1 MIFFI
6 PGQTKIFAMH
16 RWDVSPKEAVAIQR
30 ELCAQ
35 VVRRDRLGAVQRVAG
50 IDVGFKERGAVARAA
65 VVILGYPDLTLV
77 EQVVIER
84 PAEFPYV
91 PGLLSFRE
99 VPVVLEA
106 LDRLARGPDL
116 LLCDAQGY
124 AHPRRFG
131 LASHLGVLTDT
142 PSIGV
147 AKRRLIGEHAP
158 VPAQMGAWTTL
169 RDRDE
174 IIGAALRTRTGV
186 KPLYVSVGH
195 RVCLETALRFVMSCV
210 TKYRL
215 PETTRWA
222 HRIASGP

>member
-1 MIFFI
+1 
-6 PGQTKIFAMH
+6 MH

-30 ELCAQ
+30 KLCAR
-35 VVRRDRLGAVQRVAG
+35 VVVADRLGPVQRVAG
-50 IDVGFKERGAVARAA
+50 IDVGFKDRGAVVRAA
-65 VVILGYPDLTLV
+65 VVVLQYPELTLV
-77 EQVVIER
+77 EQAVSER
-84 PAEFPYV
+84 PAHFPYV

-99 VPVVLEA
+99 APVVLDA
-106 LDRLARGPDL
+106 LAKLAYAPDL

-147 AKRRLIGEHAP
+147 AKTRLIGEHAP
-158 VPAQMGAWTTL
+158 VPAQMGAWTPL

-174 IIGAALRTRTGV
+174 IIGAALRTRPGV

-195 RVCLETALRFVMSCV
+195 RVCLETALRLVMSCV

-215 PETTRWA
+215 PETTRSA

>member
-1 MIFFI
+1 
-6 PGQTKIFAMH
+6 MH
-16 RWDVSPKEAVAIQR
+16 RWDVSLKEAVAIQR

-35 VVRRDRLGAVQRVAG
+35 VVLTDRLGPVQRVAG

-65 VVILGYPDLTLV
+65 VVILRYPELTLV
-77 EQVVIER
+77 EHAVSER
-84 PAEFPYV
+84 PVQFPYV

-106 LDRLARGPDL
+106 LARLDRGPDL

-147 AKRRLIGEHAP
+147 AKTRLIGEHAP
-158 VPAQMGAWTTL
+158 VPARMGAWTPL

>member
-1 MIFFI
+1 
-6 PGQTKIFAMH
+6 MH

-30 ELCAQ
+30 QWCAK
-35 VVRRDRLGAVQRVAG
+35 VVRRDCLGPVRRVAG
-50 IDVGFKERGAVARAA
+50 IDVGFKERGTVARAA
-65 VVILGYPDLTLV
+65 VVILRYPELALL

-106 LDRLARGPDL
+106 LARLDRGPDL

-131 LASHLGVLTDT
+131 LASHLGVITDT

-147 AKRRLIGEHAP
+147 AKTRLIGEHAP
-158 VPAQMGAWTTL
+158 VPARMGAWTPL

-215 PETTRWA
+215 PETTRLA

>member
-1 MIFFI
+1 
-6 PGQTKIFAMH
+6 MH

-30 ELCAQ
+30 QWCAKA
-35 VVRRDRLGAVQRVAG
+35 VRHDCLGPVRRVAG
-50 IDVGFKERGAVARAA
+50 IDVGFKERGTVARAA
-65 VVILGYPDLTLV
+65 VVILRYPELALL

-106 LDRLARGPDL
+106 LARLDRGPDL

-131 LASHLGVLTDT
+131 LASHLGVITDT

-147 AKRRLIGEHAP
+147 AKTRLIGEHAP
-158 VPAQMGAWTTL
+158 VPARMGAWTTL

-210 TKYRL
+210 TKNRL
-215 PETTRWA
+215 PETTRLA

>member
-1 MIFFI
+1 
-6 PGQTKIFAMH
+6 MH
-16 RWDVSPKEAVAIQR
+16 CWDVSPKEAVAIQR
-30 ELCAQ
+30 KLCAR
-35 VVRRDRLGAVQRVAG
+35 VVIADRLGPVQRVAG
-50 IDVGFKERGAVARAA
+50 IDVGFKDRGAVVRAA
-65 VVILGYPDLTLV
+65 VVVLQYPELTLV
-77 EQVVIER
+77 EQVVSER
-84 PAEFPYV
+84 PAQFPYV

-99 VPVVLEA
+99 APVVLDA
-106 LDRLARGPDL
+106 LAKLAYAPDL

-147 AKRRLIGEHAP
+147 AKTRLIGEHAP
-158 VPAQMGAWTTL
+158 VPAQMGAWTPL

-195 RVCLETALRFVMSCV
+195 RVCLETALRLVMSCV

>member
-1 MIFFI
+1 MIFF
-6 PGQTKIFAMH
+6 PDQTKISAMH

-30 ELCAQ
+30 KLCAR
-35 VVRRDRLGAVQRVAG
+35 VVVADRLGPVQRVAG
-50 IDVGFKERGAVARAA
+50 IDVGFKDRGAVVRAA
-65 VVILGYPDLTLV
+65 VVVLQYPELTLV
-77 EQVVIER
+77 EQVVSER
-84 PAEFPYV
+84 PAQFPYV

-99 VPVVLEA
+99 APVVLDA
-106 LDRLARGPDL
+106 LAKLAYAPGL

-142 PSIGV
+142 PAIGV
-147 AKRRLIGEHAP
+147 AKTRLIGEHAP
-158 VPAQMGAWTTL
+158 VPAQMGAWTPL

>member
-1 MIFFI
+1 
-6 PGQTKIFAMH
+6 MH

-30 ELCAQ
+30 ELCTR
-35 VVRRDRLGAVQRVAG
+35 VVLSDRLGQVQRIAG

-65 VVILGYPDLTLV
+65 VAVLQYPELILV
-77 EQVVIER
+77 EHAVSER
-84 PAEFPYV
+84 PVQFPYV

-99 VPVVLEA
+99 TPVVLEA
-106 LDRLARGPDL
+106 LTRLARVPDL

-147 AKRRLIGEHAP
+147 AKTRLIGEHAP
-158 VPAQMGAWTTL
+158 VPAEKGAWTAL
-169 RDRDE
+169 RDQGE
-174 IIGAALRTRTGV
+174 LIGAALRTRTAV

-195 RVCLETALRFVMSCV
+195 RVCLETALRLVMSCV

-222 HRIASGP
+222 HRIASGPCM

>member
-1 MIFFI
+1 
-6 PGQTKIFAMH
+6 MH

-30 ELCAQ
+30 KLCAR
-35 VVRRDRLGAVQRVAG
+35 VVVADRLGPVQRVAG
-50 IDVGFKERGAVARAA
+50 IDVGFKDRGVVVRAA
-65 VVILGYPDLTLV
+65 VVVLQYPELTLV
-77 EQVVIER
+77 EQVVSER
-84 PAEFPYV
+84 PAQFPYV

-99 VPVVLEA
+99 APVVLDA
-106 LDRLARGPDL
+106 LAKLAYAPDL

-147 AKRRLIGEHAP
+147 AKTRLIGEHAP
-158 VPAQMGAWTTL
+158 VPAQMGAWTSL

>member
-1 MIFFI
+1 
-6 PGQTKIFAMH
+6 MH

-30 ELCAQ
+30 KLCAR
-35 VVRRDRLGAVQRVAG
+35 VVVADRLGPVHRVAG
-50 IDVGFKERGAVARAA
+50 IDVGFKEHGAVARAA
-65 VVILGYPDLTLV
+65 VVILRYPELTLV

-84 PAEFPYV
+84 PAPFPYV
-91 PGLLSFRE
+91 PGLPSFRE

-106 LDRLARGPDL
+106 LARLDRGPDL

-131 LASHLGVLTDT
+131 LASHLGVLTGT

-147 AKRRLIGEHAP
+147 AKTRLIGEHAP
-158 VPAQMGAWTTL
+158 VPAQMGAWTPL

-174 IIGAALRTRTGV
+174 TIGAALRTRTGV

-195 RVCLETALRFVMSCV
+195 RVCLETALRLVKSCV

>member
-1 MIFFI
+1 
-6 PGQTKIFAMH
+6 MH

-30 ELCAQ
+30 KLCAR
-35 VVRRDRLGAVQRVAG
+35 VVIADRLGPVQRVAG
-50 IDVGFKERGAVARAA
+50 IDVGFKDRGAVVRAA
-65 VVILGYPDLTLV
+65 VVVLQYPELTLV
-77 EQVVIER
+77 EQVVSER
-84 PAEFPYV
+84 PAQFPYV

-99 VPVVLEA
+99 APVVLDA
-106 LDRLARGPDL
+106 LAKLAYAPDL

-147 AKRRLIGEHAP
+147 AKTRLIGEHAP
-158 VPAQMGAWTTL
+158 VPAQMGAWTPL

-195 RVCLETALRFVMSCV
+195 RVCLETALRLVMSCV

-215 PETTRWA
+215 PETTRSA